1 MPLDNFYNVIN
12 ALQDFNVEEEA
23 VKIVSENREKIIM
36 LLQKQLAA
44 GIDGNGKKVKVNGRT
59 IYRGWTTK
67 KKRGKIGLA
76 GVTSHITNYM
86 EGDFYSMMKVIV
98 SGTDFQITSDAPHF
112 YDILNQSG
120 TVIMKLNKDSL
131 QEFKNTILVPELK
144 RRLDDAIQ
152 AANI

>member
-12 ALQDFNVEEEA
+12 ALQEFNVEQEA
-23 VKIVSENREKIIM
+23 IKIVSENREKIIE
-36 LLQKQLAA
+36 LLQRQLAS
-44 GIDGNGKKVKVNGRT
+44 GIDGNGKKVRVNSRSA
-59 IYRGWTTK
+59 YRSWTK
-67 KKRGKIGLA
+67 KQKSKKIGLS

-86 EGDFYSMMKVIV
+86 EGDFYSMMKVAI

-131 QEFKNTILVPELK
+131 NEFKNTILVPELK
-144 RRLDDAIQ
+144 RRFNDAMQ